1 MCVCIHVHIRTC
13 IYTRIY
19 IHIHMSIYIDIYTY
33 GSAKDELCAANVCV
47 CVPASKSWD
56 GYLWSCP
63 SITGKWF
70 NSISHRPQVP
80 SIEGTLDKDQTAAW
94 SPTPGSSP
102 CNELVMGKVT
112 TCTSGMIT
120 ALCNIFRNNAGIITW
135 KVPEYFGAEIR
146 LH

>member
-1 MCVCIHVHIRTC
+1 MCVCKCVY
-13 IYTRIY
+13 IYVYIY
-19 IHIHMSIYIDIYTY
+19 IYVRVYIDIYTY
-33 GSAKDELCAANVCV
+33 GSANVCV

-63 SITGKWF
+63 SITEKKL

-80 SIEGTLDKDQTAAW
+80 SSEGTLDKDQTTVW